1 LAAVSKT
8 EVYFANLSDG
18 EIENY
23 LANGEPLNVARA
35 FSIDGLGGAYIEKI
49 VGDYHTVVGL
59 SLVELR
65 RLVEGLGHD
74 YQALWR

>member
-1 LAAVSKT
+1 
-8 EVYFANLSDG
+8 
-18 EIENY
+18 
-23 LANGEPLNVARA
+23 
-35 FSIDGLGGAYIEKI
+35 LGGAYVEKI